1 MNNRATKNRSSAGEI
16 EIKHKG
22 KVFRTSVGSRLYE
35 SRYSGENNTE
45 ALGLVNGNIPSGYA
59 HRPDLIS
66 NLFYNTPTQWWVIC
80 ERNSIFDVFEQLDSG
95 SVIRIPK

>member
-1 MNNRATKNRSSAGEI
+1 MKNQETKNRLSEGEI
-16 EIKHKG
+16 KIKHKG
-22 KVFRTSVGSRLYE
+22 KIFHTSVGSRVYE
-35 SRYSGENNTE
+35 SQYSGDNNIQ
-45 ALGLVNGNIPSGYA
+45 ALGFVNGNIPSGYA